1 MADLG
6 TIGYDVK
13 GEAIPVVF
21 PVAGSNDVS
30 VNPRGA
36 IDIGVQVLAMP
47 FKQNWK
53 TLSGIVTLDG
63 NPAARTVYAIHR
75 SKKVLHA
82 TGVSAADGSFSLKVP
97 YVGEHYTVFAEG
109 NSGENVVGADFV
121 LPV

>member
-1 MADLG
+1 MADYG
-6 TIGYDVK
+6 AVGA
-13 GEAIPVVF
+13 AIEGAILLAMPT
-21 PVAGSNDVS
+21 GLSNDVS
-30 VNPRGA
+30 INPRGGV
-36 IDIGVQVLAMP
+36 DIGTQVYALP

-82 TGVSAADGSFSLKVP
+82 TDVSAADGSFSLKVP
-97 YVGEHYTVFAEG
+97 YVGEYYTVFAEG
-109 NSGENVVGADFV
+109 NSGENAVVADFV